1 MALPIYQKGGI
12 EMSFFFYLRS
22 SIIKASSGKSA
33 VASAAYLSATS
44 LYCERLGQH
53 FQYRNKEEVV
63 FSEVLLPKYAPPEYA
78 SREALWNA
86 VEAKENKSNSRYAR
100 QFIIALP
107 KHWSDDECIER
118 TREFLKYLTDNGMVV
133 DWAYHKKDTNPHIHV
148 QCTVRGFNQ
157 NGTWAQMEKKIYVL
171 DEDGNRVPEIDPI
184 TGEQKIRMKKKNGK
198 EYPEKIWKR
207 TTVQSNNWNSKAFF
221 QDVKKHWANTCNKY
235 LPIEEQIDYR
245 SYKERGINRVP
256 LIHESPGSRAA
267 LEHGVVH
274 DDVRENMERR
284 AINQQLAKL
293 EEFIKQAKRFLE
305 ELKKRLREWREQ
317 NEKRRSVRTTS
328 IIRRNRTIDNRISG
342 FTSGSNGRNDE
353 FEERWQQLENRSR
366 KVRRRH

>member
-1 MALPIYQKGGI
+1 
-12 EMSFFFYLRS
+12 MSFFFYLRS
-22 SIIKASSGKSA
+22 SIIKAIAGKSA

-53 FQYRNKEEVV
+53 FQYRNKEEVA

-107 KHWSDDECIER
+107 KQWSDDECIER
-118 TREFLKYLTDNGMVV
+118 TREFLKYLTDSGMAV

-148 QCTVRGFNQ
+148 QCTVRGFNP
-157 NGTWAQMEKKIYVL
+157 NGTWAQMEKKVYVL
-171 DEDGNRVPEIDPI
+171 DEDGNRVPEIDQI

-221 QDVKKHWANTCNKY
+221 QDVKKHWAETCNRY
-235 LPIEEQIDYR
+235 LPMEEQIDYR
-245 SYKERGINRVP
+245 SYKEQGINRVP
-256 LIHESPGSRAA
+256 LIHESAASRQA
-267 LEHGVVH
+267 LKRGVIN

-284 AINQQLAKL
+284 AINRQLAQL
-293 EEFIKQAKRFLE
+293 EQFIVQARQMLE
-305 ELKKRLREWREQ
+305 ELKRKLREWKEQ
-317 NEKRRSVRTTS
+317 NEQRRSIRTTHAAS
-328 IIRRNRTIDNRISG
+328 GDGAITERISR
-342 FTSGSNGRNDE
+342 TPERNAGRDE
-353 FEERWQQLENRSR
+353 VFEERRKELENKTKNMYRR
-366 KVRRRH
+366 KRH